1 MSILYKPQMFTQ
13 PGVVGGGIPQYRA
26 AIVIRGTIHL
36 DQLIQDIEEMTLI
49 HGADVVGVVAAL
61 RSRLGYYLSYGNIVV
76 IDEFGTFYPG
86 MQSYVCNSQDQVNVS
101 LIKRISIGYKPCPS
115 LRKVI
120 SNVTFEKARKKFW

>member
-1 MSILYKPQMFTQ
+1 MSVFYKPQKFSQ
-13 PGVVGGGIPQYRA
+13 PGVAGGGIPQYRA
-26 AIVIRGTIHL
+26 AIVYRGTIYL
-36 DQLIQDIEEMTLI
+36 EQIIQDIEEITCV
-49 HGADVVGVVAAL
+49 HGADVVAVVEAM
-61 RSRLGYYLSYGNIVV
+61 RSRLGYYLSYGNIEV

-115 LRKVI
+115 LRKVV